1 MYNVSEIRTN
11 VINHI
16 KSQITEPIINCPLYD
31 SETDSWEQSTDPMK
45 QSIEA
50 VIFCES
56 DEYVPLHILELHP
69 NLVYGVYETTDFH
82 DTECFNYE
90 DLNLECLYEISNY
103 LEKLKG

>member
-1 MYNVSEIRTN
+1 MYNVKELKKN
-11 VINHI
+11 LINHI
-16 KSQITEPIINCPLYD
+16 KSQITDPIINCPLYD

-45 QSIEA
+45 QDIEA
-50 VIFCES
+50 IVVS
-56 DEYVPLHILELHP
+56 VLDEIVSVHILELHP